1 MKNNLRYGIRKHKL
15 GAASVFLGTMIVVG
29 MGQDKEAAA
38 SEQKTT
44 TVEENGNSATDNK
57 TSETQTT
64 ATNVNHIEE
73 TQSYNAT
80 VTEQPSNATQV
91 TTEEAPKAVQA
102 PQTAQPAN
110 IETVKEEV
118 VKEEAKPQ
126 VKETTQS
133 QDNSGDQ
140 RQVDLTPKKA
150 TQNQVAETQVEVA
163 QPRTASES
171 KPRVTRSADVAEAK
185 EASNAKVETG
195 TDVTSKVTV
204 EIGSIEGHNNT
215 NKVEPHAGQRAV
227 LKYKLKFENGLHQGD
242 YFDFTL
248 SNNVNT
254 HGVSTA
260 RKVPEIKNGSV
271 VMATGE
277 VLEGGKIRYTFT
289 NDIEDKVDV
298 TAELEINLFIDPKT
312 VQTNGNQTITST
324 LNEEQTSKELDVKY
338 KDGIGNYYANL
349 NGSIETFNK
358 ANNRFSHVAFI
369 KPNNGKT
376 TSVTVTGT
384 LMKGSNQNG
393 NQPKV
398 RIFEYLGN
406 NEDIA
411 KSVYANT
418 TDTSKFK
425 EVTSNMSGNLN
436 LQNNGSYSLNIENLD
451 KTYVVHYDGEYLNGT
466 DEVDFR
472 TQMVGHPEQ
481 LYKYYYDRGYTLT
494 WDNGLVLYSNKA
506 NGNGK
511 NGPIIQNN
519 KFEYKEDTIKE
530 TLTGQYDKNLVTTV
544 EEEYDSSTLDIDY
557 HTAIDGGGGYVDG
570 YIETIEETDSSA
582 IDIDYHTAVDSEAGH
597 VGGYTESSEES
608 NPIDFEESTH
618 ENSKHHADVVEYE
631 EDTNPG
637 GGQVTT
643 ESNLVEFDEEST
655 KGIVTGAVSDHTTVE
670 DTKEYT
676 TESNLI
682 ELVDELPEEH
692 GQAQGPVEEITENN
706 HHISHSGLGTEN
718 GHGNYDVIEEIEENS
733 HVDIKSE
740 LGYEGGQNSGNQSFE
755 EDTEEDKPKYEQGGN
770 IVDIDFDSVPQI
782 HGQNKGNQSFEED
795 TEKDKPKYEHGGNII
810 DIDFDSVPH
819 IHGFNKHTEIIEE
832 DTNPGGGQV
841 TTESNL
847 VEFDEEST
855 KGIVTGAVSDHTTVE
870 DTKEYTTESNLI
882 ELVDELPEEHGQAQ
896 GPIEEIT
903 ENNHHISHSGL
914 GTENGHGNYDVIE
927 EIEENSH
934 VDIKSELGYEG
945 GQNSGNQSFEEDTE
959 EDKPKYEQGGNIV
972 DIDFDS
978 VPQIHGQ
985 NKGNQSFEEDT
996 EKDKPKYEQGGNIID
1011 IDFDSVPHI
1020 HGFNK
1025 HTEIIEEDTNKDKP
1039 NYQFGG
1045 HNSVDFEEDTLPQV
1059 SGHNEGQQTIEEDTT
1074 PPIVPPTPPTPE
1086 VPSEPETP
1094 TPPTPEVP
1102 SEPETPTP
1110 PTPEVP
1116 TEPGKPIPPAKEE
1129 PKKPSKPVEQGKVVT
1144 PVIEINE
1151 KVKAVVPTKKAQ
1163 SKKSELPETGGEEST
1178 NNGMLF
1184 GGLFSILG
1192 LALLRRNKKNHKA

>member
-44 TVEENGNSATDNK
+44 VEENGNSATDNK
-57 TSETQTT
+57 VSETQTT
-64 ATNVNHIEE
+64 ATNVNTIEE

-91 TTEEAPKAVQA
+91 TTEEAPNAVQE

-110 IETVKEEV
+110 VETVKEE
-118 VKEEAKPQ
+118 EKPQ
-126 VKETTQS
+126 VKETTQP
-133 QDNSGDQ
+133 QDNSGNQ
-140 RQVDLTPKKA
+140 RQVDLTPKKV
-150 TQNQVAETQVEVA
+150 TQNQGTETQVEVA

-171 KPRVTRSADVAEAK
+171 KPRVTRSADVVESK
-185 EASNAKVETG
+185 EASDAKVEMG

-204 EIGSIEGHNNT
+204 TESSIEGHNNT

-227 LKYKLKFENGLHQGD
+227 LKYKLKFEKGLHKGD

-271 VMATGE
+271 VMATGKI
-277 VLEGGKIRYTFT
+277 LEGGKIRYTFT

-324 LNEEQTSKELDVKY
+324 LNGEQTSKELDVKY

-358 ANNRFSHVAFI
+358 ANNRFTHVAFI

-398 RIFEYLGN
+398 RVFEYLGN

-425 EVTSNMSGNLN
+425 EVTSSMNGNLN
-436 LQNNGSYSLNIENLD
+436 VQTNGSYSLNLENLD

-557 HTAIDGGGGYVDG
+557 HTAIDGEGGYVDG

-643 ESNLVEFDEEST
+643 ESNLVEFDE
-655 KGIVTGAVSDHTTVE
+655 D
-670 DTKEYT
+670 
-676 TESNLI
+676 
-682 ELVDELPEEH
+682 
-692 GQAQGPVEEITENN
+692 
-706 HHISHSGLGTEN
+706 
-718 GHGNYDVIEEIEENS
+718 
-733 HVDIKSE
+733 
-740 LGYEGGQNSGNQSFE
+740 
-755 EDTEEDKPKYEQGGN
+755 
-770 IVDIDFDSVPQI
+770 
-782 HGQNKGNQSFEED
+782 
-795 TEKDKPKYEHGGNII
+795 
-810 DIDFDSVPH
+810 
-819 IHGFNKHTEIIEE
+819 
-832 DTNPGGGQV
+832 
-841 TTESNL
+841 
-847 VEFDEEST
+847 ST

-914 GTENGHGNYDVIE
+914 GTENGHGNYGVIE

-985 NKGNQSFEEDT
+985 NNGNQSFEEDT
-996 EKDKPKYEQGGNIID
+996 EKDKPKYEHGGNIID

-1045 HNSVDFEEDTLPQV
+1045 HNSVDFEEDTLPKV
-1059 SGHNEGQQTIEEDTT
+1059 SGQNEGQQTIEEDTT
-1074 PPIVPPTPPTPE
+1074 PPTPPTPEVPSEPETPTLPTPE

-1116 TEPGKPIPPAKEE
+1116 AEPGKPVPPAKEE

-1151 KVKAVVPTKKAQ
+1151 KVKAVAPTKKPQ

-1178 NNGMLF
+1178 NKGMLF

>member
-44 TVEENGNSATDNK
+44 VEENGNSATDNK
-57 TSETQTT
+57 VSETQTT
-64 ATNVNHIEE
+64 ATNVNTIEE

-91 TTEEAPKAVQA
+91 TTEEAPNAVQE

-110 IETVKEEV
+110 VETVKEE
-118 VKEEAKPQ
+118 EKPQ
-126 VKETTQS
+126 VKETTQP
-133 QDNSGDQ
+133 QDNSGNQ
-140 RQVDLTPKKA
+140 RQVDLTPKKV
-150 TQNQVAETQVEVA
+150 TQNQGTETQVEMA

-171 KPRVTRSADVAEAK
+171 KPRVTRSADVVESK
-185 EASNAKVETG
+185 EASDAKVEMG

-204 EIGSIEGHNNT
+204 TESSIEGHNNT

-227 LKYKLKFENGLHQGD
+227 LKYKLKFEKGLHKGD

-271 VMATGE
+271 VMATGKI
-277 VLEGGKIRYTFT
+277 LEGGKIRYTFT

-324 LNEEQTSKELDVKY
+324 LNGEQTSKELDVKY

-358 ANNRFSHVAFI
+358 ANNRFTHVAFI

-398 RIFEYLGN
+398 RVFEYLGN

-425 EVTSNMSGNLN
+425 EVTSSMNGNLN
-436 LQNNGSYSLNIENLD
+436 VQTNGSYSLNLENLD

-557 HTAIDGGGGYVDG
+557 HTAIDGEGGYVDG

-643 ESNLVEFDEEST
+643 ESNLVEFDE
-655 KGIVTGAVSDHTTVE
+655 D
-670 DTKEYT
+670 
-676 TESNLI
+676 
-682 ELVDELPEEH
+682 
-692 GQAQGPVEEITENN
+692 
-706 HHISHSGLGTEN
+706 
-718 GHGNYDVIEEIEENS
+718 
-733 HVDIKSE
+733 
-740 LGYEGGQNSGNQSFE
+740 
-755 EDTEEDKPKYEQGGN
+755 
-770 IVDIDFDSVPQI
+770 
-782 HGQNKGNQSFEED
+782 
-795 TEKDKPKYEHGGNII
+795 
-810 DIDFDSVPH
+810 
-819 IHGFNKHTEIIEE
+819 
-832 DTNPGGGQV
+832 
-841 TTESNL
+841 
-847 VEFDEEST
+847 ST

-914 GTENGHGNYDVIE
+914 GTENGHGNYGVIE

-985 NKGNQSFEEDT
+985 NNGNQSFEEDT
-996 EKDKPKYEQGGNIID
+996 EKDKPKYEHGGNIID

-1045 HNSVDFEEDTLPQV
+1045 HNSVDFEEDTLPKV
-1059 SGHNEGQQTIEEDTT
+1059 SGQNEGQQTIEEDTT
-1074 PPIVPPTPPTPE
+1074 PPTPPTPE

-1116 TEPGKPIPPAKEE
+1116 SEPETPTPPTPEVPAEPGKPVPPAKEE

-1151 KVKAVVPTKKAQ
+1151 KVKAVAPTKKPQ

-1178 NNGMLF
+1178 NKGMLF

>member
-110 IETVKEEV
+110 VETVKEE
-118 VKEEAKPQ
+118 EKPQ
-126 VKETTQS
+126 VKETTQP
-133 QDNSGDQ
+133 QDNSGNQ
-140 RQVDLTPKKA
+140 RQVDLTPKKV
-150 TQNQVAETQVEVA
+150 TQNQGTETQVEVA

-185 EASNAKVETG
+185 EASDVSEVKG

-204 EIGSIEGHNNT
+204 ESGSIEAPQG
-215 NKVEPHAGQRAV
+215 NKVEPHAGQRVV
-227 LKYKLKFENGLHQGD
+227 LKYKLKFADGLKRGD

-254 HGVSTA
+254 YGVSTA

-277 VLEGGKIRYTFT
+277 ILGNGNIRYTFT
-289 NDIEDKVDV
+289 NEIEHKVEV
-298 TAELEINLFIDPKT
+298 TANLEINLFIDPKT
-312 VQTNGNQTITST
+312 VQSNGEQKITSK
-324 LNEEQTSKELDVKY
+324 LNSEETEKTIPVVYNPGVSNSYTNV
-338 KDGIGNYYANL
+338 

-358 ANNRFSHVAFI
+358 ESNKFTHIAYI
-369 KPNNGKT
+369 KPMNGNQSNT
-376 TSVTVTGT
+376 VSVTGT
-384 LMKGSNQNG
+384 LTEGSNLAG
-393 NQPKV
+393 GQPTVKV
-398 RIFEYLGN
+398 YEYLGKKD
-406 NEDIA
+406 ELPQ
-411 KSVYANT
+411 SVYANT
-418 TDTSKFK
+418 SDTNKFK
-425 EVTSNMSGNLN
+425 DVTKEMNGKLSV
-436 LQNNGSYSLNIENLD
+436 QDNGSYSLNLDKLD
-451 KTYVVHYDGEYLNGT
+451 KTYVIHYTGEYLQGSDQVN
-466 DEVDFR
+466 FR
-472 TQMVGHPEQ
+472 TELYGYPERA
-481 LYKYYYDRGYTLT
+481 YKSYYVYGGYRLT

-506 NGNGK
+506 DGNGK
-511 NGPIIQNN
+511 NGQIIQDND
-519 KFEYKEDTIKE
+519 FEYKEDTAKG
-530 TLTGQYDKNLVTTV
+530 TMSGQYDAKQIIET
-544 EEEYDSSTLDIDY
+544 EENQDNTPLDIDY
-557 HTAIDGGGGYVDG
+557 HTAIDGEGGYVDG

-655 KGIVTGAVSDHTTVE
+655 KGIVTGAVSDHTTIE

-692 GQAQGPVEEITENN
+692 GQAQGPIEEITENN

-718 GHGNYDVIEEIEENS
+718 GHGNYGVIEEIEENS

-782 HGQNKGNQSFEED
+782 HGQNKGDQSFEED

-810 DIDFDSVPH
+810 DIDFDSVPQ
-819 IHGFNKHTEIIEE
+819 IHGFNKH
-832 DTNPGGGQV
+832 N
-841 TTESNL
+841 
-847 VEFDEEST
+847 
-855 KGIVTGAVSDHTTVE
+855 
-870 DTKEYTTESNLI
+870 
-882 ELVDELPEEHGQAQ
+882 
-896 GPIEEIT
+896 
-903 ENNHHISHSGL
+903 
-914 GTENGHGNYDVIE
+914 
-927 EIEENSH
+927 
-934 VDIKSELGYEG
+934 
-945 GQNSGNQSFEEDTE
+945 
-959 EDKPKYEQGGNIV
+959 
-972 DIDFDS
+972 
-978 VPQIHGQ
+978 
-985 NKGNQSFEEDT
+985 
-996 EKDKPKYEQGGNIID
+996 
-1011 IDFDSVPHI
+1011 
-1020 HGFNK
+1020 
-1025 HTEIIEEDTNKDKP
+1025 EIIEEDTNKDKP

-1045 HNSVDFEEDTLPQV
+1045 HNSVDFEEDTLPKV
-1059 SGHNEGQQTIEEDTT
+1059 SGQNEGQQTIEEDTT
-1074 PPIVPPTPPTPE
+1074 PPTPPTPEVPSEPETPMPPTPE

-1102 SEPETPTP
+1102 A
-1110 PTPEVP
+1110 
-1116 TEPGKPIPPAKEE
+1116 EPGKPVPPAKEE

-1151 KVKAVVPTKKAQ
+1151 KVKAVAPTKKAQ

-1178 NNGMLF
+1178 NKGMLF

-1192 LALLRRNKKNHKA
+1192 LALLRRNKKNNKA

>member
-57 TSETQTT
+57 VNETQTT
-64 ATNVNHIEE
+64 TTNVNTIDE
-73 TQSYNAT
+73 TQSFSAT
-80 VTEQPSNATQV
+80 ATEQPSNATQV
-91 TTEEAPKAVQA
+91 TTEKAPKAVQA

-110 IETVKEEV
+110 LETVKEEV

-126 VKETTQS
+126 VETTQP

-140 RQVDLTPKKA
+140 RQVDLTPKKT

-171 KPRVTRSADVAEAK
+171 KPRVTRSADVVEAK
-185 EASNAKVETG
+185 EASDAKVETG

-204 EIGSIEGHNNT
+204 TESSIEGHNNT

-271 VMATGE
+271 VMATGKI
-277 VLEGGKIRYTFT
+277 LEGGKIRYTFT

-324 LNEEQTSKELDVKY
+324 LNGEQTSKELDVKY

-358 ANNRFSHVAFI
+358 ANNRFTHVAFI

-398 RIFEYLGN
+398 RVFEYLGN

-425 EVTSNMSGNLN
+425 EVTSSMNGNLN
-436 LQNNGSYSLNIENLD
+436 VQTNGSYSLNLENLD

-530 TLTGQYDKNLVTTV
+530 TLKGQYDKNLVTTV

-557 HTAIDGGGGYVDG
+557 HTAIDGEGGYVDG

-582 IDIDYHTAVDSEAGH
+582 IDIDYHTAVDNEAGH

-655 KGIVTGAVSDHTTVE
+655 KDIVTGAVSDHTTIE

-676 TESNLI
+676 TEI
-682 ELVDELPEEH
+682 
-692 GQAQGPVEEITENN
+692 
-706 HHISHSGLGTEN
+706 
-718 GHGNYDVIEEIEENS
+718 
-733 HVDIKSE
+733 
-740 LGYEGGQNSGNQSFE
+740 
-755 EDTEEDKPKYEQGGN
+755 
-770 IVDIDFDSVPQI
+770 
-782 HGQNKGNQSFEED
+782 
-795 TEKDKPKYEHGGNII
+795 
-810 DIDFDSVPH
+810 
-819 IHGFNKHTEIIEE
+819 
-832 DTNPGGGQV
+832 
-841 TTESNL
+841 
-847 VEFDEEST
+847 
-855 KGIVTGAVSDHTTVE
+855 
-870 DTKEYTTESNLI
+870 NLI

-914 GTENGHGNYDVIE
+914 GTENGHGNYGVIE

-945 GQNSGNQSFEEDTE
+945 GQNSGDQSFEEDTE

-985 NKGNQSFEEDT
+985 NNGNQSFEEDT

-1011 IDFDSVPHI
+1011 IDFDSVPQI

-1025 HTEIIEEDTNKDKP
+1025 HNEIIEEDTNKDKP

-1045 HNSVDFEEDTLPQV
+1045 HNSVDFEEDTLPKV
-1059 SGHNEGQQTIEEDTT
+1059 SGQNEGQQTIEEDTT
-1074 PPIVPPTPPTPE
+1074 PPTPPAPEVPSEPGEPTPPTPE

-1116 TEPGKPIPPAKEE
+1116 SEPETPTPPTPEVPAEPGKPVPPAKEE

-1151 KVKAVVPTKKAQ
+1151 KVKAVAPTKQKQ
-1163 SKKSELPETGGEEST
+1163 SKKFELPETGGEEST
-1178 NNGMLF
+1178 NKGMLF

-1192 LALLRRNKKNHKA
+1192 LALLRRNKKNNKA

>member
-44 TVEENGNSATDNK
+44 VEENGNSATDNK
-57 TSETQTT
+57 VSETQTT
-64 ATNVNHIEE
+64 ATNVNTIEE

-91 TTEEAPKAVQA
+91 TTEEAPNAVQE

-110 IETVKEEV
+110 VETVKEE
-118 VKEEAKPQ
+118 EKPQ
-126 VKETTQS
+126 VKETTQP
-133 QDNSGDQ
+133 QDNSGNQ
-140 RQVDLTPKKA
+140 RQVDLTPKKV
-150 TQNQVAETQVEVA
+150 TQNQGTETQVEVA

-171 KPRVTRSADVAEAK
+171 KPRVTRSADVVESK
-185 EASNAKVETG
+185 EASDAKVEMG

-204 EIGSIEGHNNT
+204 TESSIEGHNNT

-227 LKYKLKFENGLHQGD
+227 LKYKLKFEKGLHKGD

-271 VMATGE
+271 VMATGKI
-277 VLEGGKIRYTFT
+277 LEGGKIRYTFT

-358 ANNRFSHVAFI
+358 ANNRFTHVAFI

-398 RIFEYLGN
+398 RVFEYLGN

-425 EVTSNMSGNLN
+425 EVTSSMNGNLN
-436 LQNNGSYSLNIENLD
+436 VQTNGSYSLNLENLD

-557 HTAIDGGGGYVDG
+557 HTAIDGEGGYVDG

-643 ESNLVEFDEEST
+643 ESNLVEFDE
-655 KGIVTGAVSDHTTVE
+655 D
-670 DTKEYT
+670 
-676 TESNLI
+676 
-682 ELVDELPEEH
+682 
-692 GQAQGPVEEITENN
+692 
-706 HHISHSGLGTEN
+706 
-718 GHGNYDVIEEIEENS
+718 
-733 HVDIKSE
+733 
-740 LGYEGGQNSGNQSFE
+740 
-755 EDTEEDKPKYEQGGN
+755 
-770 IVDIDFDSVPQI
+770 
-782 HGQNKGNQSFEED
+782 
-795 TEKDKPKYEHGGNII
+795 
-810 DIDFDSVPH
+810 
-819 IHGFNKHTEIIEE
+819 
-832 DTNPGGGQV
+832 
-841 TTESNL
+841 
-847 VEFDEEST
+847 ST

-914 GTENGHGNYDVIE
+914 GTENGHGNYGVIE

-934 VDIKSELGYEG
+934 VDIKSELGYED

-985 NKGNQSFEEDT
+985 NNGNQSFEEDT
-996 EKDKPKYEQGGNIID
+996 EKDKPKYEHGGNIID

-1045 HNSVDFEEDTLPQV
+1045 HNSVDFEEDTLPKV
-1059 SGHNEGQQTIEEDTT
+1059 SGQNEGQQTIEEDTT
-1074 PPIVPPTPPTPE
+1074 PPTPPTPE

-1116 TEPGKPIPPAKEE
+1116 SEPETPTPPTPEVPAEPGKPVPPAKEE

-1151 KVKAVVPTKKAQ
+1151 KVKAVAPTKKPQ

-1178 NNGMLF
+1178 NKGMLF

>member
-57 TSETQTT
+57 VSETQTT
-64 ATNVNHIEE
+64 TTNVNTIDE
-73 TQSYNAT
+73 TQSYSAT
-80 VTEQPSNATQV
+80 ATEQPSNATQV
-91 TTEEAPKAVQA
+91 ITEEAPKAVQA

-110 IETVKEEV
+110 LETVKEEV
-118 VKEEAKPQ
+118 VKEEEKPQ

-150 TQNQVAETQVEVA
+150 TQNQAAETQVEVA
-163 QPRTASES
+163 QPRTVSES

-185 EASNAKVETG
+185 EASDVTEVKG

-204 EIGSIEGHNNT
+204 TESSIEGHNNT

-227 LKYKLKFENGLHQGD
+227 LKYKLKFEDGLHQGD

-271 VMATGE
+271 VMATGKI
-277 VLEGGKIRYTFT
+277 LEDGKIRYTFT
-289 NDIEDKVDV
+289 NDVEHKVEV
-298 TAELEINLFIDPKT
+298 TANLEINLFIDPKT
-312 VQTNGNQTITST
+312 FQSNGEEKVTSS
-324 LNEEQTSKELDVKY
+324 LNGSKTEKNLQIEY
-338 KDGIGNYYANL
+338 KNGVGTYYANV
-349 NGSIETFNK
+349 NGSIETFDKEKNK
-358 ANNRFSHVAFI
+358 FTHVAYV
-369 KPNNGKT
+369 KPLNQFKLGT
-376 TSVTVTGT
+376 VTVSGT
-384 LMKGSNQNG
+384 VTQGSNPNGEKPTVKIYEVTNDGKDLPQSVYLDASDKNKYKDVTNEMQSKLTVQENG
-393 NQPKV
+393 N
-398 RIFEYLGN
+398 Y
-406 NEDIA
+406 
-411 KSVYANT
+411 T
-418 TDTSKFK
+418 
-425 EVTSNMSGNLN
+425 LN
-436 LQNNGSYSLNIENLD
+436 LDTLD
-451 KTYVVHYDGEYLNGT
+451 KSYVIHYSGEYLNGT
-466 DEVDFR
+466 NEVNFR
-472 TQMVGHPEQ
+472 TQMFGYPEQ
-481 LYKYYYDRGYTLT
+481 RYGYYYNSYQLT

-506 NGNGK
+506 DGNGK
-511 NGPIIQNN
+511 NGQIIQNN
-519 KFEYKEDTIKE
+519 DFEYKEDTLTE
-530 TLTGQYDKNLVTTV
+530 TVTGQYDEKQIIET
-544 EEEYDSSTLDIDY
+544 EENQDNTPLDIDY
-557 HTAIDGGGGYVDG
+557 HTAIDGEGGYADG

-608 NPIDFEESTH
+608 NPIDFEEST
-618 ENSKHHADVVEYE
+618 
-631 EDTNPG
+631 
-637 GGQVTT
+637 
-643 ESNLVEFDEEST
+643 

-682 ELVDELPEEH
+682 ELVDELPKEH
-692 GQAQGPVEEITENN
+692 GQAQGPIEEITENN

-718 GHGNYDVIEEIEENS
+718 GHGNYGVIEEIEENS

-782 HGQNKGNQSFEED
+782 QGQNN
-795 TEKDKPKYEHGGNII
+795 
-810 DIDFDSVPH
+810 
-819 IHGFNKHTEIIEE
+819 
-832 DTNPGGGQV
+832 
-841 TTESNL
+841 
-847 VEFDEEST
+847 
-855 KGIVTGAVSDHTTVE
+855 
-870 DTKEYTTESNLI
+870 
-882 ELVDELPEEHGQAQ
+882 
-896 GPIEEIT
+896 
-903 ENNHHISHSGL
+903 
-914 GTENGHGNYDVIE
+914 
-927 EIEENSH
+927 
-934 VDIKSELGYEG
+934 
-945 GQNSGNQSFEEDTE
+945 
-959 EDKPKYEQGGNIV
+959 
-972 DIDFDS
+972 
-978 VPQIHGQ
+978 
-985 NKGNQSFEEDT
+985 GNQSFEEDT

-1011 IDFDSVPHI
+1011 IDFDSVPQI

-1025 HTEIIEEDTNKDKP
+1025 HNEIIEEDTNKDKP

-1045 HNSVDFEEDTLPQV
+1045 HNSVDFEEDTLPKV
-1059 SGHNEGQQTIEEDTT
+1059 SGQNEGQQTIEEDTT
-1074 PPIVPPTPPTPE
+1074 PPTPPTPE

-1116 TEPGKPIPPAKEE
+1116 SEPETPTPPTPEVPSEPETPTPPTPEVPAEPGKPVPPAEEE

-1151 KVKAVVPTKKAQ
+1151 KVKAVAPTKQKQ

-1178 NNGMLF
+1178 NKGMLF

>member
-44 TVEENGNSATDNK
+44 VEENGNSATDNK
-57 TSETQTT
+57 VSETQTT
-64 ATNVNHIEE
+64 ATNVNTIEE

-91 TTEEAPKAVQA
+91 TTEEAPNAVQE

-110 IETVKEEV
+110 VETVKEE
-118 VKEEAKPQ
+118 EKPQ
-126 VKETTQS
+126 VKETTQP
-133 QDNSGDQ
+133 QDNSGNQ
-140 RQVDLTPKKA
+140 RQVDLTPKKV
-150 TQNQVAETQVEVA
+150 TQNQGTETQVEVA

-171 KPRVTRSADVAEAK
+171 KPRVTRSADVVESK
-185 EASNAKVETG
+185 EASDAKVEMG

-204 EIGSIEGHNNT
+204 TESSIEGHNNT

-227 LKYKLKFENGLHQGD
+227 LKYKLKFEKGLHKGD

-271 VMATGE
+271 VMATGKI
-277 VLEGGKIRYTFT
+277 LEGGKIRYTFT

-324 LNEEQTSKELDVKY
+324 LNGEQTSKELDVKY

-358 ANNRFSHVAFI
+358 ANNRFTHVAFI

-398 RIFEYLGN
+398 RVFEYLGN

-425 EVTSNMSGNLN
+425 EVTSGMNGNLN
-436 LQNNGSYSLNIENLD
+436 VQTNGSYSLNLENLD

-472 TQMVGHPEQ
+472 TQMVGYPEQ

-557 HTAIDGGGGYVDG
+557 HTAIDGEGGYVDG

-643 ESNLVEFDEEST
+643 ESNLVEFDE
-655 KGIVTGAVSDHTTVE
+655 D
-670 DTKEYT
+670 
-676 TESNLI
+676 
-682 ELVDELPEEH
+682 
-692 GQAQGPVEEITENN
+692 
-706 HHISHSGLGTEN
+706 
-718 GHGNYDVIEEIEENS
+718 
-733 HVDIKSE
+733 
-740 LGYEGGQNSGNQSFE
+740 
-755 EDTEEDKPKYEQGGN
+755 
-770 IVDIDFDSVPQI
+770 
-782 HGQNKGNQSFEED
+782 
-795 TEKDKPKYEHGGNII
+795 
-810 DIDFDSVPH
+810 
-819 IHGFNKHTEIIEE
+819 
-832 DTNPGGGQV
+832 
-841 TTESNL
+841 
-847 VEFDEEST
+847 ST

-914 GTENGHGNYDVIE
+914 GTENGHGNYGVIE

-985 NKGNQSFEEDT
+985 NNGNQSFEEDT
-996 EKDKPKYEQGGNIID
+996 EKDKPKYEHGGNIID

-1045 HNSVDFEEDTLPQV
+1045 HNSVDFEEDTLPKV
-1059 SGHNEGQQTIEEDTT
+1059 SGQNEGQQTIEEDTT
-1074 PPIVPPTPPTPE
+1074 PPTPPTPE

-1116 TEPGKPIPPAKEE
+1116 SEPETPTPPTPEVPAEPGKPVPPAKEE

-1151 KVKAVVPTKKAQ
+1151 KVKAVAPTKKPQ

-1178 NNGMLF
+1178 NKGMLF

>member
-1 MKNNLRYGIRKHKL
+1 MHLKGDIIVKNNLRYGIRKHKL

-57 TSETQTT
+57 VNETQTT
-64 ATNVNHIEE
+64 TTNVNTIDE
-73 TQSYNAT
+73 TQSYSAT
-80 VTEQPSNATQV
+80 ATEQPSNATQV
-91 TTEEAPKAVQA
+91 TTEKAPKAVQAVQA

-110 IETVKEEV
+110 LETVKEEV

-163 QPRTASES
+163 QPRTVSES
-171 KPRVTRSADVAEAK
+171 KPRVTRSADVVDAK
-185 EASNAKVETG
+185 EASDVSEVKG

-204 EIGSIEGHNNT
+204 EDESKIEAPKGNN
-215 NKVEPHAGQRAV
+215 VQPHEGQRVV
-227 LKYKLKFENGLHQGD
+227 LKYKLKFQDGLKTGD

-254 HGVSTA
+254 HGVSTI
-260 RKVPEIKNGSV
+260 RKVPDIKNGSL
-271 VMATGE
+271 VMAKGQ
-277 VLEGGKIRYTFT
+277 VLDNGRIRYTFI
-289 NDIEDKVDV
+289 DYIKDKVNV
-298 TAELEINLFIDPKT
+298 TANLEINLFIDPKT
-312 VQTNGNQTITST
+312 VQSNGQQTITSK
-324 LNEEQTSKELDVKY
+324 LNGKETSGTMQITY
-338 KDGIGNYYANL
+338 KDGVKNQYTNV
-349 NGSIETFNK
+349 NGSIETFDKEKNK
-358 ANNRFSHVAFI
+358 FTHVAYI
-369 KPNNGKT
+369 KPINGNNSD
-376 TSVTVTGT
+376 SVTVTGMLT
-384 LMKGSNQNG
+384 QGSNENG
-393 NQPKV
+393 TQPNVK
-398 RIFEYLGN
+398 IYEYVGTENGLPQ
-406 NEDIA
+406 
-411 KSVYANT
+411 SVYANT
-418 TDTSKFK
+418 ADSTQLKD
-425 EVTSNMSGNLN
+425 VTNQMSDKLKV
-436 LQNNGSYSLNIENLD
+436 QNNGSYSLNFDKLD
-451 KTYVVHYDGEYLNGT
+451 KTYVIHYTGDYLNGT
-466 DEVDFR
+466 SEVNFR
-472 TQMVGHPEQ
+472 TQLTGYPENR
-481 LYKYYYDRGYTLT
+481 YKTYYYNNGYILT

-506 NGNGK
+506 NGDGK
-511 NGPIIQNN
+511 YGPIVDSNN
-519 KFEYKEDTIKE
+519 FEFSEDSGNGSIS
-530 TLTGQYDKNLVTTV
+530 GQYDAKQIIET
-544 EEEYDSSTLDIDY
+544 EENQDNTPLDIDY
-557 HTAIDGGGGYVDG
+557 HTAIDDEGGYVDG

-655 KGIVTGAVSDHTTVE
+655 RV
-670 DTKEYT
+670 
-676 TESNLI
+676 
-682 ELVDELPEEH
+682 
-692 GQAQGPVEEITENN
+692 
-706 HHISHSGLGTEN
+706 
-718 GHGNYDVIEEIEENS
+718 
-733 HVDIKSE
+733 
-740 LGYEGGQNSGNQSFE
+740 
-755 EDTEEDKPKYEQGGN
+755 
-770 IVDIDFDSVPQI
+770 
-782 HGQNKGNQSFEED
+782 
-795 TEKDKPKYEHGGNII
+795 
-810 DIDFDSVPH
+810 
-819 IHGFNKHTEIIEE
+819 
-832 DTNPGGGQV
+832 
-841 TTESNL
+841 
-847 VEFDEEST
+847 
-855 KGIVTGAVSDHTTVE
+855 IVTGAVSDHTTVE

-914 GTENGHGNYDVIE
+914 GTENGHGNYGVIE

-985 NKGNQSFEEDT
+985 NKGDQSFEEDT
-996 EKDKPKYEQGGNIID
+996 EKDKPKYEHGGNIID

-1045 HNSVDFEEDTLPQV
+1045 HNIVDFEEDTLPKV
-1059 SGHNEGQQTIEEDTT
+1059 SGQNEGQQTIEEDTT
-1074 PPIVPPTPPTPE
+1074 PPTPPTPE

-1116 TEPGKPIPPAKEE
+1116 SEPETPTPPTPEVPSEPETPTPPTPEVPSEPEVPTPPTPEIPSEPGKPVPPAKEE

-1151 KVKAVVPTKKAQ
+1151 KVKAVAPTKKAQ

-1178 NNGMLF
+1178 NKGMLF

-1192 LALLRRNKKNHKA
+1192 LALLRRNKKNNKA

>member
-44 TVEENGNSATDNK
+44 TVEENGNSATENK

-91 TTEEAPKAVQA
+91 TTEEAPKAAVQA

-110 IETVKEEV
+110 VETVKEEV

-140 RQVDLTPKKA
+140 RQVDLTPKKV
-150 TQNQVAETQVEVA
+150 TQNQVAETQVVVA

-171 KPRVTRSADVAEAK
+171 KPRVTRSADVVEAK
-185 EASNAKVETG
+185 EASNASEIKG

-204 EIGSIEGHNNT
+204 ESGSIEAPQG
-215 NKVEPHAGQRAV
+215 NKVEPHAGQRVV
-227 LKYKLKFENGLHQGD
+227 LKYKLKFEKDLHKGD

-254 HGVSTA
+254 YGVSTA

-271 VMATGE
+271 VMATGQ
-277 VLEGGKIRYTFT
+277 LLGNGKIRYTFT
-289 NDIEDKVDV
+289 DYIDYKVNV
-298 TAELEINLFIDPKT
+298 TADLEINLFIDPKT
-312 VQTNGNQTITST
+312 VQSNGQQTITST
-324 LNEEQTSKELDVKY
+324 LNDKETKNTLPIEYNPGVS
-338 KDGIGNYYANL
+338 NSYANV
-349 NGSIETFNK
+349 NGSIETFDK
-358 ANNRFSHVAFI
+358 GNNRFTHVAYI
-369 KPNNGKT
+369 KPQNGHKSD
-376 TSVTVTGT
+376 SVSITGT
-384 LMKGSNQNG
+384 LTQGSKADG
-393 NQPKV
+393 KAPTVKV
-398 RIFEYLGN
+398 YEVLKDA
-406 NEDIA
+406 NELPQ
-411 KSVYANT
+411 SVYANVS
-418 TDTSKFK
+418 DSSMFK
-425 EVTSNMSGNLN
+425 DVTEEMNDKLKVE
-436 LQNNGSYSLNIENLD
+436 NNGNYKLDIEKLEKSYVI
-451 KTYVVHYDGEYLNGT
+451 HYDGEYLSGSDQVN
-466 DEVDFR
+466 FR
-472 TQMVGHPEQ
+472 THMFGYPEQ
-481 LYKYYYDRGYTLT
+481 QYKYYYTHLGYKLT

-506 NGNGK
+506 KGDGTNGT
-511 NGPIIQNN
+511 ITESNN
-519 KFEYKEDTIKE
+519 MTFDEEYGTGVI
-530 TLTGQYDKNLVTTV
+530 TGQYDKNLVTTV

-557 HTAIDGGGGYVDG
+557 HTAIDGEGGYVDG

-655 KGIVTGAVSDHTTVE
+655 KGIVTGAISDHTTVE
-670 DTKEYT
+670 
-676 TESNLI
+676 N
-682 ELVDELPEEH
+682 
-692 GQAQGPVEEITENN
+692 
-706 HHISHSGLGTEN
+706 
-718 GHGNYDVIEEIEENS
+718 
-733 HVDIKSE
+733 
-740 LGYEGGQNSGNQSFE
+740 
-755 EDTEEDKPKYEQGGN
+755 
-770 IVDIDFDSVPQI
+770 
-782 HGQNKGNQSFEED
+782 
-795 TEKDKPKYEHGGNII
+795 
-810 DIDFDSVPH
+810 
-819 IHGFNKHTEIIEE
+819 
-832 DTNPGGGQV
+832 
-841 TTESNL
+841 
-847 VEFDEEST
+847 
-855 KGIVTGAVSDHTTVE
+855 
-870 DTKEYTTESNLI
+870 TKEYTTESNLI

-914 GTENGHGNYDVIE
+914 GTENGHGNYGVIE

-945 GQNSGNQSFEEDTE
+945 GQNIGNQSFEEDTE

-978 VPQIHGQ
+978 VPQIQGQ
-985 NKGNQSFEEDT
+985 NKGDQSFEEDTEKDKPKYEQGGNIVDIDFDSVPQIQGQNIGNQSFEEDT
-996 EKDKPKYEQGGNIID
+996 EKDKPKYEHGGNIID

-1039 NYQFGG
+1039 SYQFGG
-1045 HNSVDFEEDTLPQV
+1045 HNGIDFVEDTLPKV
-1059 SGHNEGQQTIEEDTT
+1059 SGQNEGQQTIEEDTT
-1074 PPIVPPTPPTPE
+1074 PPTPPTPE

-1102 SEPETPTP
+1102 A
-1110 PTPEVP
+1110 
-1116 TEPGKPIPPAKEE
+1116 EPGKPVPPAKEE

-1151 KVKAVVPTKKAQ
+1151 KVKPVAPTKQKQ

-1178 NNGMLF
+1178 NKGMLF

-1192 LALLRRNKKNHKA
+1192 LTLLRRNKKNNKA

>member
-44 TVEENGNSATDNK
+44 VEENGNSATDNK
-57 TSETQTT
+57 VSETQTT
-64 ATNVNHIEE
+64 ATNVNTIEE

-91 TTEEAPKAVQA
+91 TTEEAPNAVQA

-110 IETVKEEV
+110 VETVKEE
-118 VKEEAKPQ
+118 EKPQ
-126 VKETTQS
+126 VKETTQP
-133 QDNSGDQ
+133 QDNSGNQ
-140 RQVDLTPKKA
+140 RQVDLTPKKV
-150 TQNQVAETQVEVA
+150 TQNQGTETQVEVA

-185 EASNAKVETG
+185 EASDVSEVKG

-204 EIGSIEGHNNT
+204 TESSIEGHNNT

-227 LKYKLKFENGLHQGD
+227 LKYKLKLENGLHQGD

-254 HGVSTA
+254 HGVSTV
-260 RKVPEIKNGSV
+260 RKVPDILNGSL
-271 VMATGE
+271 VMATGK
-277 VLEGGKIRYTFT
+277 VLGEGKIRYTFT
-289 NDIEDKVDV
+289 DYINNKVNV
-298 TAELEINLFIDPKT
+298 TANLEINLFIDPKT
-312 VQTNGNQTITST
+312 VQDNGNQKITSMINDHET
-324 LNEEQTSKELDVKY
+324 EKTIPISYNPGVSNT
-338 KDGIGNYYANL
+338 YANI

-358 ANNRFSHVAFI
+358 ADNKFTHVAYI
-369 KPNNGKT
+369 IPKNGMST
-376 TSVTVTGT
+376 ESATITGT
-384 LMKGSNQNG
+384 LMKGSNSNG
-393 NQPKV
+393 NSPTVK
-398 RIFEYLGN
+398 IFEVLESN
-406 NEDIA
+406 KELP
-411 KSVYANT
+411 KSVYANIN
-418 TDTSKFK
+418 DTNTFK
-425 EVTSNMSGNLN
+425 DVTSQMKDNLTVSE
-436 LQNNGSYSLNIENLD
+436 NGSYSLNIENLN
-451 KTYVVHYDGEYLNGT
+451 KTYVVHYSGEYLSGSH
-466 DEVDFR
+466 EVDFR
-472 TQMVGHPEQ
+472 TQMTGHPKQ
-481 LYKYYYDRGYTLT
+481 QSIYYYNHGYTLT

-506 NGNGK
+506 NGDGK
-511 NGPIIQNN
+511 YGPIVDSNN
-519 KFEYKEDTIKE
+519 FEFSEDSGNGSIS
-530 TLTGQYDKNLVTTV
+530 GQYDAKQIIET
-544 EEEYDSSTLDIDY
+544 EENQDNTPLDIDY
-557 HTAIDGGGGYVDG
+557 HTAIDGEGGYVDG

-692 GQAQGPVEEITENN
+692 GQAQGPIEEITENN

-718 GHGNYDVIEEIEENS
+718 GHGNYGVIEEIEENS

-782 HGQNKGNQSFEED
+782 HGQNKGDQSFEED

-832 DTNPGGGQV
+832 DTN
-841 TTESNL
+841 
-847 VEFDEEST
+847 
-855 KGIVTGAVSDHTTVE
+855 
-870 DTKEYTTESNLI
+870 
-882 ELVDELPEEHGQAQ
+882 
-896 GPIEEIT
+896 
-903 ENNHHISHSGL
+903 
-914 GTENGHGNYDVIE
+914 
-927 EIEENSH
+927 
-934 VDIKSELGYEG
+934 
-945 GQNSGNQSFEEDTE
+945 
-959 EDKPKYEQGGNIV
+959 
-972 DIDFDS
+972 
-978 VPQIHGQ
+978 
-985 NKGNQSFEEDT
+985 
-996 EKDKPKYEQGGNIID
+996 
-1011 IDFDSVPHI
+1011 
-1020 HGFNK
+1020 
-1025 HTEIIEEDTNKDKP
+1025 KDKP

-1045 HNSVDFEEDTLPQV
+1045 HNIVDFEEDTLPKV
-1059 SGHNEGQQTIEEDTT
+1059 SGQNEGQQTIEEDTT
-1074 PPIVPPTPPTPE
+1074 PPTPPTPPTPE

-1116 TEPGKPIPPAKEE
+1116 SEPETPTPPTPEVPSEPETPTPPTPEVPAEPGKPVPPAKEE

-1151 KVKAVVPTKKAQ
+1151 KVKAVAPTKKAQ

-1178 NNGMLF
+1178 NKGMLF

-1192 LALLRRNKKNHKA
+1192 LALLRRNKKNNKA

>member
-44 TVEENGNSATDNK
+44 VEENGNSATDNK
-57 TSETQTT
+57 VSETQTT
-64 ATNVNHIEE
+64 ATNVNTIEE

-91 TTEEAPKAVQA
+91 TTEEAPNAVQE

-110 IETVKEEV
+110 VETVKEE
-118 VKEEAKPQ
+118 EKPQ
-126 VKETTQS
+126 VKETTQP
-133 QDNSGDQ
+133 QDNSGNQ
-140 RQVDLTPKKA
+140 RQVDLTPKKV
-150 TQNQVAETQVEVA
+150 TQNQGTETQVEVA

-171 KPRVTRSADVAEAK
+171 KPRVTRSADVVESK
-185 EASNAKVETG
+185 EASDAKVEMG

-204 EIGSIEGHNNT
+204 TESSIEGHNNT

-227 LKYKLKFENGLHQGD
+227 LKYKLKFEKGLHKGD

-271 VMATGE
+271 VMATGKI
-277 VLEGGKIRYTFT
+277 LEGGKIRYTFT

-324 LNEEQTSKELDVKY
+324 LNGEQTSKELDVKY

-358 ANNRFSHVAFI
+358 ANNRFTHVAFI

-398 RIFEYLGN
+398 RVFEYLGN

-425 EVTSNMSGNLN
+425 EVTSSMNGNLN
-436 LQNNGSYSLNIENLD
+436 VQTNGSYSLNLENLD

-557 HTAIDGGGGYVDG
+557 HTAIDGEGGYVDV

-643 ESNLVEFDEEST
+643 ESNLVEFDE
-655 KGIVTGAVSDHTTVE
+655 D
-670 DTKEYT
+670 
-676 TESNLI
+676 
-682 ELVDELPEEH
+682 
-692 GQAQGPVEEITENN
+692 
-706 HHISHSGLGTEN
+706 
-718 GHGNYDVIEEIEENS
+718 
-733 HVDIKSE
+733 
-740 LGYEGGQNSGNQSFE
+740 
-755 EDTEEDKPKYEQGGN
+755 
-770 IVDIDFDSVPQI
+770 
-782 HGQNKGNQSFEED
+782 
-795 TEKDKPKYEHGGNII
+795 
-810 DIDFDSVPH
+810 
-819 IHGFNKHTEIIEE
+819 
-832 DTNPGGGQV
+832 
-841 TTESNL
+841 
-847 VEFDEEST
+847 ST

-914 GTENGHGNYDVIE
+914 GTENGHGNYGVIE

-978 VPQIHGQ
+978 VTQIHGQ
-985 NKGNQSFEEDT
+985 NNGNQSFEEDT
-996 EKDKPKYEQGGNIID
+996 EKDKPKYEHGGNIID

-1045 HNSVDFEEDTLPQV
+1045 HNSVDFEEDTLPKV
-1059 SGHNEGQQTIEEDTT
+1059 SGQNEGQQTIEEDTT
-1074 PPIVPPTPPTPE
+1074 PPTPPTPE

-1116 TEPGKPIPPAKEE
+1116 SEPETPTPPTPEVPAEPGKPVPPAKEE

-1151 KVKAVVPTKKAQ
+1151 KVKAVAPTKKPQ

-1178 NNGMLF
+1178 NKGMLF

>member
-57 TSETQTT
+57 VNETQTT
-64 ATNVNHIEE
+64 TTNVNTIDE
-73 TQSYNAT
+73 TQSYSAT
-80 VTEQPSNATQV
+80 ATEQPSNATQV
-91 TTEEAPKAVQA
+91 TTEKAPKAVQA

-110 IETVKEEV
+110 LETVKEEV

-126 VKETTQS
+126 VETTQS

-150 TQNQVAETQVEVA
+150 TQSQVAETQVEVA
-163 QPRTASES
+163 QPRTVSES
-171 KPRVTRSADVAEAK
+171 KPRVTRSADVVDAK
-185 EASNAKVETG
+185 EASNASEIKG

-204 EIGSIEGHNNT
+204 ESGSIEAPQG
-215 NKVEPHAGQRAV
+215 NKVEPHAGQRVV
-227 LKYKLKFENGLHQGD
+227 LKYKLKFEKGLHKGD

-254 HGVSTA
+254 YGVSTA

-271 VMATGE
+271 VMATGQ
-277 VLEGGKIRYTFT
+277 LLGNGKIRYTFT
-289 NDIEDKVDV
+289 DYIDYKVNV
-298 TAELEINLFIDPKT
+298 TADLEINLFIDPKT
-312 VQTNGNQTITST
+312 VQSNGQQTITST
-324 LNEEQTSKELDVKY
+324 LNDKETKNTLPIEYNPGVSN
-338 KDGIGNYYANL
+338 IYANI
-349 NGSIETFNK
+349 NGSIETFDK
-358 ANNRFSHVAFI
+358 GNNRFTHVAYI
-369 KPNNGKT
+369 KPQNGQKSD
-376 TSVTVTGT
+376 SVSITGT
-384 LMKGSNQNG
+384 LTQGSKADGKAPTVKVYEVLKDANG
-393 NQPKV
+393 LPQ
-398 RIFEYLGN
+398 
-406 NEDIA
+406 
-411 KSVYANT
+411 SVYANVS
-418 TDTSKFK
+418 DSSMFK
-425 EVTSNMSGNLN
+425 DVTEEMKDKLKVE
-436 LQNNGSYSLNIENLD
+436 NNGNYKLDIEKLEKSYVI
-451 KTYVVHYDGEYLNGT
+451 HYDGEYLSGSDQVN
-466 DEVDFR
+466 FR
-472 TQMVGHPEQ
+472 THMFGYPEQ
-481 LYKYYYDRGYTLT
+481 QYKYYYTHLGYKLT

-506 NGNGK
+506 KGDGTNGT
-511 NGPIIQNN
+511 ITESNN
-519 KFEYKEDTIKE
+519 MTFDEEYGTGVI
-530 TLTGQYDKNLVTTV
+530 TGQYDKNLVTTV

-557 HTAIDGGGGYVDG
+557 HTAIDGEGGYVDG

-655 KGIVTGAVSDHTTVE
+655 KGILTGAVSDHTTVE

-692 GQAQGPVEEITENN
+692 GQAQGPIEEITENN

-718 GHGNYDVIEEIEENS
+718 GHGNYGVIEEIEENS

-782 HGQNKGNQSFEED
+782 HGQNKGDQSFEED

-832 DTNPGGGQV
+832 DTN
-841 TTESNL
+841 
-847 VEFDEEST
+847 
-855 KGIVTGAVSDHTTVE
+855 
-870 DTKEYTTESNLI
+870 
-882 ELVDELPEEHGQAQ
+882 
-896 GPIEEIT
+896 
-903 ENNHHISHSGL
+903 
-914 GTENGHGNYDVIE
+914 
-927 EIEENSH
+927 
-934 VDIKSELGYEG
+934 
-945 GQNSGNQSFEEDTE
+945 
-959 EDKPKYEQGGNIV
+959 
-972 DIDFDS
+972 
-978 VPQIHGQ
+978 
-985 NKGNQSFEEDT
+985 
-996 EKDKPKYEQGGNIID
+996 
-1011 IDFDSVPHI
+1011 
-1020 HGFNK
+1020 
-1025 HTEIIEEDTNKDKP
+1025 KDKP

-1045 HNSVDFEEDTLPQV
+1045 HNIVDFEEDTLPKV
-1059 SGHNEGQQTIEEDTT
+1059 SGQNEGQQTIEEDTT
-1074 PPIVPPTPPTPE
+1074 PPTPPTPPTPE

-1116 TEPGKPIPPAKEE
+1116 AEPGKPVPPAKEE

-1151 KVKAVVPTKKAQ
+1151 KVKAVAPTKKAQ

-1178 NNGMLF
+1178 NKGMLF

-1192 LALLRRNKKNHKA
+1192 LALLRRNKKNNKA

>member
-44 TVEENGNSATDNK
+44 VEENGNSATDNK
-57 TSETQTT
+57 VSETQTT
-64 ATNVNHIEE
+64 ATNVNTIEE

-91 TTEEAPKAVQA
+91 TTEEAPNAVQE

-110 IETVKEEV
+110 VETVKEE
-118 VKEEAKPQ
+118 EKPQ
-126 VKETTQS
+126 VKETTQP
-133 QDNSGDQ
+133 QDNSGNQ
-140 RQVDLTPKKA
+140 RQVDLTPKKV
-150 TQNQVAETQVEVA
+150 TQNQGTETQVEVA

-171 KPRVTRSADVAEAK
+171 KPRVTRSADVVESK
-185 EASNAKVETG
+185 EASDAKVEMG

-204 EIGSIEGHNNT
+204 TESSIEGHNNT

-227 LKYKLKFENGLHQGD
+227 LKYKLKFEKGLHKGD

-271 VMATGE
+271 VMATGKI
-277 VLEGGKIRYTFT
+277 LEGGKIRYTFT

-324 LNEEQTSKELDVKY
+324 LNGEQTSKELDVKY

-358 ANNRFSHVAFI
+358 ANNRFTHVAFI

-398 RIFEYLGN
+398 RVFEYLGN

-425 EVTSNMSGNLN
+425 EVTSSMNGNLN
-436 LQNNGSYSLNIENLD
+436 VQTNGSYSLNLENLD

-557 HTAIDGGGGYVDG
+557 HTAIDGEGGYVDG

-643 ESNLVEFDEEST
+643 ESNLVEFDEDST

-692 GQAQGPVEEITENN
+692 GQAQGPIEEITENYQ
-706 HHISHSGLGTEN
+706 HISHSGLGTEN
-718 GHGNYDVIEEIEENS
+718 GHGNYGVIEEIEENS

-782 HGQNKGNQSFEED
+782 HGQNNGNQSFEED
-795 TEKDKPKYEHGGNII
+795 TEKDKPKYEH
-810 DIDFDSVPH
+810 
-819 IHGFNKHTEIIEE
+819 
-832 DTNPGGGQV
+832 
-841 TTESNL
+841 
-847 VEFDEEST
+847 
-855 KGIVTGAVSDHTTVE
+855 
-870 DTKEYTTESNLI
+870 
-882 ELVDELPEEHGQAQ
+882 
-896 GPIEEIT
+896 
-903 ENNHHISHSGL
+903 
-914 GTENGHGNYDVIE
+914 
-927 EIEENSH
+927 
-934 VDIKSELGYEG
+934 
-945 GQNSGNQSFEEDTE
+945 
-959 EDKPKYEQGGNIV
+959 
-972 DIDFDS
+972 
-978 VPQIHGQ
+978 
-985 NKGNQSFEEDT
+985 
-996 EKDKPKYEQGGNIID
+996 GGNIID

-1045 HNSVDFEEDTLPQV
+1045 HNSVDFEEDTLPKV
-1059 SGHNEGQQTIEEDTT
+1059 SGQNEGQQTIEEDTT
-1074 PPIVPPTPPTPE
+1074 PPTPPTPE

-1116 TEPGKPIPPAKEE
+1116 SEPETPTPPTPEVPAEPGKPVPPAKEE

-1151 KVKAVVPTKKAQ
+1151 KVKAVAPTKKPQ

-1178 NNGMLF
+1178 NKGMLF

>member
-57 TSETQTT
+57 VNETQTT
-64 ATNVNHIEE
+64 TTNVNTIDE
-73 TQSYNAT
+73 TQSYSAT
-80 VTEQPSNATQV
+80 ATEQPSNATQV
-91 TTEEAPKAVQA
+91 TTEKAPKAVQAVQA

-110 IETVKEEV
+110 LETVKEEV

-163 QPRTASES
+163 QPRTVSES
-171 KPRVTRSADVAEAK
+171 KPRVTRSADVVDAK
-185 EASNAKVETG
+185 EASDVSEVKG

-204 EIGSIEGHNNT
+204 EDESKIEAPKGNN
-215 NKVEPHAGQRAV
+215 VQPHEGQRVV
-227 LKYKLKFENGLHQGD
+227 LKYKLKFQDGLKTGD

-254 HGVSTA
+254 HGVSTI
-260 RKVPEIKNGSV
+260 RKVPDIKNGSL
-271 VMATGE
+271 VMAKGQ
-277 VLEGGKIRYTFT
+277 VLDNGRIRYTFI
-289 NDIEDKVDV
+289 DYIKDKVNV
-298 TAELEINLFIDPKT
+298 TANLEINLFIDPKT
-312 VQTNGNQTITST
+312 VQSNGQQTITSK
-324 LNEEQTSKELDVKY
+324 LNGKETSGTMQITY
-338 KDGIGNYYANL
+338 KDGVKNQYTNV
-349 NGSIETFNK
+349 NGSIETFDKEKNK
-358 ANNRFSHVAFI
+358 FTHVAYI
-369 KPNNGKT
+369 KPINGNNSD
-376 TSVTVTGT
+376 SVTVTGMLT
-384 LMKGSNQNG
+384 QGSNENG
-393 NQPKV
+393 TQPNVK
-398 RIFEYLGN
+398 IYEYVGTENGLPQ
-406 NEDIA
+406 
-411 KSVYANT
+411 SVYANT
-418 TDTSKFK
+418 ADSTQLKD
-425 EVTSNMSGNLN
+425 VTNQMSDKLKV
-436 LQNNGSYSLNIENLD
+436 QNNGSYSLNFDKLD
-451 KTYVVHYDGEYLNGT
+451 KTYVIHYTGDYLNGT
-466 DEVDFR
+466 SEVNFR
-472 TQMVGHPEQ
+472 TQLTGYPENR
-481 LYKYYYDRGYTLT
+481 YKTYYYNNGYILT

-506 NGNGK
+506 NGDGK
-511 NGPIIQNN
+511 YGPIVDSNN
-519 KFEYKEDTIKE
+519 FEFSEDSGNGSIS
-530 TLTGQYDKNLVTTV
+530 GQYDAKQIIET
-544 EEEYDSSTLDIDY
+544 EENQDNTPLDIDY
-557 HTAIDGGGGYVDG
+557 HTAIDGEGGYVDG

-655 KGIVTGAVSDHTTVE
+655 RV
-670 DTKEYT
+670 
-676 TESNLI
+676 
-682 ELVDELPEEH
+682 
-692 GQAQGPVEEITENN
+692 
-706 HHISHSGLGTEN
+706 
-718 GHGNYDVIEEIEENS
+718 
-733 HVDIKSE
+733 
-740 LGYEGGQNSGNQSFE
+740 
-755 EDTEEDKPKYEQGGN
+755 
-770 IVDIDFDSVPQI
+770 
-782 HGQNKGNQSFEED
+782 
-795 TEKDKPKYEHGGNII
+795 
-810 DIDFDSVPH
+810 
-819 IHGFNKHTEIIEE
+819 
-832 DTNPGGGQV
+832 
-841 TTESNL
+841 
-847 VEFDEEST
+847 
-855 KGIVTGAVSDHTTVE
+855 IVTGAVSDHTTVE

-914 GTENGHGNYDVIE
+914 GTENGHGNYGVIE

-985 NKGNQSFEEDT
+985 NKGDQSFEEDT
-996 EKDKPKYEQGGNIID
+996 EKDKPKYEHGGNIID

-1045 HNSVDFEEDTLPQV
+1045 HNIVDFEEDTLPKV
-1059 SGHNEGQQTIEEDTT
+1059 SGQNEGQQTIEEDTT
-1074 PPIVPPTPPTPE
+1074 PPTPPTPE

-1116 TEPGKPIPPAKEE
+1116 SEPETPTPPTPEVPSEPETPTPPTPEVPSEPEVPTPPTPEIPSEPGKPVPPA
-1129 PKKPSKPVEQGKVVT
+1129 
-1144 PVIEINE
+1144 
-1151 KVKAVVPTKKAQ
+1151 
-1163 SKKSELPETGGEEST
+1163 
-1178 NNGMLF
+1178 
-1184 GGLFSILG
+1184 
-1192 LALLRRNKKNHKA
+1192 

>member
-44 TVEENGNSATDNK
+44 TVEENGNSATENK
-57 TSETQTT
+57 VNETQTT
-64 ATNVNHIEE
+64 TTNVNTIDE
-73 TQSYNAT
+73 TQSYSAT
-80 VTEQPSNATQV
+80 ATEQPSNATQV

-110 IETVKEEV
+110 LETVKEEV

-171 KPRVTRSADVAEAK
+171 KPRVTRSADVVEAK
-185 EASNAKVETG
+185 EASDEKVETG

-204 EIGSIEGHNNT
+204 ESGSIEAPQG
-215 NKVEPHAGQRAV
+215 NKVEPHAGQRVV
-227 LKYKLKFENGLHQGD
+227 LKYKLKFADGLKRGD

-254 HGVSTA
+254 YGVSTA

-277 VLEGGKIRYTFT
+277 ILGNGNIRYTFT
-289 NDIEDKVDV
+289 NEIEHKVEV
-298 TAELEINLFIDPKT
+298 TANLEINLFIDPKT
-312 VQTNGNQTITST
+312 VQSNGEQKITSK
-324 LNEEQTSKELDVKY
+324 LNGEETEKTIPVVSNSYTNV
-338 KDGIGNYYANL
+338 

-358 ANNRFSHVAFI
+358 ESNKFTHIAYI
-369 KPNNGKT
+369 KPMNGNQSNT
-376 TSVTVTGT
+376 VSVTGT
-384 LMKGSNQNG
+384 LTEGSNLAG
-393 NQPKV
+393 GQPTVKV
-398 RIFEYLGN
+398 YEYLGKKD
-406 NEDIA
+406 ELPQ
-411 KSVYANT
+411 SVYANT
-418 TDTSKFK
+418 SDTNKFK
-425 EVTSNMSGNLN
+425 DVTKEMNGKLSV
-436 LQNNGSYSLNIENLD
+436 QDNGSYSLNLDKLD
-451 KTYVVHYDGEYLNGT
+451 KTYVIHYTGEYLQGSDQVN
-466 DEVDFR
+466 FR
-472 TQMVGHPEQ
+472 TELYGYPERA
-481 LYKYYYDRGYTLT
+481 YKSYYVYGGYRLT

-506 NGNGK
+506 DGNGK
-511 NGPIIQNN
+511 NGQIIQNN
-519 KFEYKEDTIKE
+519 DFEYKEDTAKG
-530 TLTGQYDKNLVTTV
+530 TMSGQYDAKQIIET
-544 EEEYDSSTLDIDY
+544 EENQDNTPLDIDY
-557 HTAIDGGGGYVDG
+557 HTAIDGEGGYVDG

-637 GGQVTT
+637 GGQVIT

-655 KGIVTGAVSDHTTVE
+655 KGILTGAVSDHTTVE

-692 GQAQGPVEEITENN
+692 GQAQGPIEEITENN

-718 GHGNYDVIEEIEENS
+718 GHGNYGVIEEIEENS

-782 HGQNKGNQSFEED
+782 HGQNKGDQSFEED

-832 DTNPGGGQV
+832 DTN
-841 TTESNL
+841 
-847 VEFDEEST
+847 
-855 KGIVTGAVSDHTTVE
+855 
-870 DTKEYTTESNLI
+870 
-882 ELVDELPEEHGQAQ
+882 
-896 GPIEEIT
+896 
-903 ENNHHISHSGL
+903 
-914 GTENGHGNYDVIE
+914 
-927 EIEENSH
+927 
-934 VDIKSELGYEG
+934 
-945 GQNSGNQSFEEDTE
+945 
-959 EDKPKYEQGGNIV
+959 
-972 DIDFDS
+972 
-978 VPQIHGQ
+978 
-985 NKGNQSFEEDT
+985 
-996 EKDKPKYEQGGNIID
+996 
-1011 IDFDSVPHI
+1011 
-1020 HGFNK
+1020 
-1025 HTEIIEEDTNKDKP
+1025 KDKP

-1045 HNSVDFEEDTLPQV
+1045 HNSVEYEEDTLPQV

-1074 PPIVPPTPPTPE
+1074 PPTPPTPE

-1116 TEPGKPIPPAKEE
+1116 AEPGKPVPPAKEE

-1151 KVKAVVPTKKAQ
+1151 KVKAVAPTKKAQ

-1178 NNGMLF
+1178 NKGILF

-1192 LALLRRNKKNHKA
+1192 FALLRRNKKNHKA

>member
-57 TSETQTT
+57 VNETQTT
-64 ATNVNHIEE
+64 TTNVNTIDE
-73 TQSYNAT
+73 TQSYSAT
-80 VTEQPSNATQV
+80 ATEQPSNATQV

-110 IETVKEEV
+110 LETVKEEV

-140 RQVDLTPKKA
+140 RQVDLTPKKT

-163 QPRTASES
+163 QPRTVSES

-185 EASNAKVETG
+185 EASDVTEVKG

-204 EIGSIEGHNNT
+204 ESGSIEAPQG
-215 NKVEPHAGQRAV
+215 NKVEPHAGQRVV
-227 LKYKLKFENGLHQGD
+227 LKYKLKFEKGLHKGD

-254 HGVSTA
+254 YGVSTA

-271 VMATGE
+271 VMATGQ
-277 VLEGGKIRYTFT
+277 LLGNGKIRYTFT
-289 NDIEDKVDV
+289 DYIDYKVNV
-298 TAELEINLFIDPKT
+298 TADLEINLFIDPKT
-312 VQTNGNQTITST
+312 VQSNGQQTITST
-324 LNEEQTSKELDVKY
+324 LNDKETKNTLPIEYNPGVS
-338 KDGIGNYYANL
+338 NSYANV
-349 NGSIETFNK
+349 NGSIETFDK
-358 ANNRFSHVAFI
+358 GNNRFTHVAYI
-369 KPNNGKT
+369 KPQNGHKSD
-376 TSVTVTGT
+376 SVSITGT
-384 LMKGSNQNG
+384 LTQGSKADG
-393 NQPKV
+393 KAPTVKV
-398 RIFEYLGN
+398 YEVLKDA
-406 NEDIA
+406 NELPQ
-411 KSVYANT
+411 SVYANVS
-418 TDTSKFK
+418 DSSMFK
-425 EVTSNMSGNLN
+425 DVTEEMKDKLKVE
-436 LQNNGSYSLNIENLD
+436 NNGNYKLDIEKLEKSYVI
-451 KTYVVHYDGEYLNGT
+451 HYDGEYLSGSDQVN
-466 DEVDFR
+466 FR
-472 TQMVGHPEQ
+472 THMFGYPEQ
-481 LYKYYYDRGYTLT
+481 QYKYYYTHLGYKLT

-506 NGNGK
+506 KGDGTNGT
-511 NGPIIQNN
+511 ITESNN
-519 KFEYKEDTIKE
+519 MTFDEEYGTGVI
-530 TLTGQYDKNLVTTV
+530 TGQYDKNLVTTV

-557 HTAIDGGGGYVDG
+557 HTAIDGEGGYVDG

-692 GQAQGPVEEITENN
+692 GQAQGPIEEITENN

-718 GHGNYDVIEEIEENS
+718 GHGNYGVIEEIEENS

-770 IVDIDFDSVPQI
+770 I
-782 HGQNKGNQSFEED
+782 
-795 TEKDKPKYEHGGNII
+795 I

-819 IHGFNKHTEIIEE
+819 IHGFNKH
-832 DTNPGGGQV
+832 N
-841 TTESNL
+841 
-847 VEFDEEST
+847 
-855 KGIVTGAVSDHTTVE
+855 
-870 DTKEYTTESNLI
+870 
-882 ELVDELPEEHGQAQ
+882 
-896 GPIEEIT
+896 
-903 ENNHHISHSGL
+903 
-914 GTENGHGNYDVIE
+914 
-927 EIEENSH
+927 
-934 VDIKSELGYEG
+934 
-945 GQNSGNQSFEEDTE
+945 
-959 EDKPKYEQGGNIV
+959 
-972 DIDFDS
+972 
-978 VPQIHGQ
+978 
-985 NKGNQSFEEDT
+985 
-996 EKDKPKYEQGGNIID
+996 
-1011 IDFDSVPHI
+1011 
-1020 HGFNK
+1020 
-1025 HTEIIEEDTNKDKP
+1025 EIIEEDTNKDKP

-1045 HNSVDFEEDTLPQV
+1045 HNSVDFEEDTLPKV
-1059 SGHNEGQQTIEEDTT
+1059 SGQNEGQQTIEEDTT
-1074 PPIVPPTPPTPE
+1074 PPTPPTPE

-1116 TEPGKPIPPAKEE
+1116 SEPETPTPPTPEVPSEPETPTPPTPEVPSEPETPTPPTPEVPSEPGTPVPPTPEVPAEPGKPVPPAKEE

-1151 KVKAVVPTKKAQ
+1151 KVKVVAPTKQKQ

-1178 NNGMLF
+1178 NKGMLF

-1192 LALLRRNKKNHKA
+1192 LALLRRNKKNNKA

>member
-44 TVEENGNSATDNK
+44 VEENGNSATDNK
-57 TSETQTT
+57 VSETQTT
-64 ATNVNHIEE
+64 ATNVNTIEE

-91 TTEEAPKAVQA
+91 TTEEAPNAVQA

-110 IETVKEEV
+110 VETVKEE
-118 VKEEAKPQ
+118 EKPQ
-126 VKETTQS
+126 VKETTQP
-133 QDNSGDQ
+133 QDNSGNQ
-140 RQVDLTPKKA
+140 RQVDLTPKKV
-150 TQNQVAETQVEVA
+150 TQNQGTETQVEVA

-185 EASNAKVETG
+185 EASDVSEVKG

-204 EIGSIEGHNNT
+204 TESSIEGHNNT

-254 HGVSTA
+254 HGVSTV
-260 RKVPEIKNGSV
+260 RKVPDILNGSL
-271 VMATGE
+271 VMATGK
-277 VLEGGKIRYTFT
+277 VLGEGKIRYTFT
-289 NDIEDKVDV
+289 DYINNKVNV
-298 TAELEINLFIDPKT
+298 TANLEINLFIDPKT
-312 VQTNGNQTITST
+312 VQDNGNQKITSMINDHET
-324 LNEEQTSKELDVKY
+324 EKTIPISYNPGVSNT
-338 KDGIGNYYANL
+338 YANI

-358 ANNRFSHVAFI
+358 ADNKFTHVAYI
-369 KPNNGKT
+369 IPKNGMST
-376 TSVTVTGT
+376 ESATITGT
-384 LMKGSNQNG
+384 LMKGSNSNG
-393 NQPKV
+393 NSPTVK
-398 RIFEYLGN
+398 IFEVLESN
-406 NEDIA
+406 KELP
-411 KSVYANT
+411 KSVYANIN
-418 TDTSKFK
+418 DTNTFK
-425 EVTSNMSGNLN
+425 DVTSQMKDNLTVSE
-436 LQNNGSYSLNIENLD
+436 NGSYSLNIENLN
-451 KTYVVHYDGEYLNGT
+451 KTYVVHYSGEYLSGSH
-466 DEVDFR
+466 EVDFR
-472 TQMVGHPEQ
+472 TQMTGHPKQ
-481 LYKYYYDRGYTLT
+481 QSIYYYNHGYTLT

-506 NGNGK
+506 NGDGK
-511 NGPIIQNN
+511 YGPIVDSNN
-519 KFEYKEDTIKE
+519 FEFSEDSGNGSIS
-530 TLTGQYDKNLVTTV
+530 GQYDAKQIIET
-544 EEEYDSSTLDIDY
+544 EENQDNTPLDIDY
-557 HTAIDGGGGYVDG
+557 HTAIDGEGGYVDG

-692 GQAQGPVEEITENN
+692 GQAQGPIEEITENN

-718 GHGNYDVIEEIEENS
+718 GHGNYGVIEEIEENS

-782 HGQNKGNQSFEED
+782 HGQNKGDQSFEED

-832 DTNPGGGQV
+832 DTN
-841 TTESNL
+841 
-847 VEFDEEST
+847 
-855 KGIVTGAVSDHTTVE
+855 
-870 DTKEYTTESNLI
+870 
-882 ELVDELPEEHGQAQ
+882 
-896 GPIEEIT
+896 
-903 ENNHHISHSGL
+903 
-914 GTENGHGNYDVIE
+914 
-927 EIEENSH
+927 
-934 VDIKSELGYEG
+934 
-945 GQNSGNQSFEEDTE
+945 
-959 EDKPKYEQGGNIV
+959 
-972 DIDFDS
+972 
-978 VPQIHGQ
+978 
-985 NKGNQSFEEDT
+985 
-996 EKDKPKYEQGGNIID
+996 
-1011 IDFDSVPHI
+1011 
-1020 HGFNK
+1020 
-1025 HTEIIEEDTNKDKP
+1025 KDKP

-1045 HNSVDFEEDTLPQV
+1045 HNIVDFEEDTLPKV
-1059 SGHNEGQQTIEEDTT
+1059 SGQNEGQQTIEEDTT
-1074 PPIVPPTPPTPE
+1074 PPTPPTPPTPE

-1116 TEPGKPIPPAKEE
+1116 AEPGKPVPPAKEE

-1151 KVKAVVPTKKAQ
+1151 KVKAVAPTKKAQ

-1178 NNGMLF
+1178 NKGMLF

>member
-110 IETVKEEV
+110 VETVKEEV
-118 VKEEAKPQ
+118 VKEEANPQ

-150 TQNQVAETQVEVA
+150 TQNQAAETQVEVA
-163 QPRTASES
+163 QPRTVSES

-185 EASNAKVETG
+185 EASDAKVETG

-204 EIGSIEGHNNT
+204 TESSIEGHNNT
-215 NKVEPHAGQRAV
+215 NKVEPHEGQRAI

-254 HGVSTA
+254 YGVSTA
-260 RKVPEIKNGSV
+260 RKVPDIKNGSV
-271 VMATGE
+271 VMATGKI
-277 VLEGGKIRYTFT
+277 LEDGKIRYTFT
-289 NDIEDKVDV
+289 NDVEHKVEV
-298 TAELEINLFIDPKT
+298 TANLEINLFIDPKT
-312 VQTNGNQTITST
+312 FQSNGEEKVTSS
-324 LNEEQTSKELDVKY
+324 LNGSKTEKNLQIEY
-338 KDGIGNYYANL
+338 KNGVGTYYANV
-349 NGSIETFNK
+349 NGSIETFDKEKNK
-358 ANNRFSHVAFI
+358 FTHVAYV
-369 KPNNGKT
+369 KPLNQFKLGT
-376 TSVTVTGT
+376 VTVSGT
-384 LMKGSNQNG
+384 VTQGSNPNGEKPTVKIYEVTNDGKDLPQSVYLDASDKNKYKDVTNEMQSKLTVQENG
-393 NQPKV
+393 N
-398 RIFEYLGN
+398 Y
-406 NEDIA
+406 
-411 KSVYANT
+411 T
-418 TDTSKFK
+418 
-425 EVTSNMSGNLN
+425 LN
-436 LQNNGSYSLNIENLD
+436 LDTLD
-451 KTYVVHYDGEYLNGT
+451 KSYVIHYSGEYLNGT
-466 DEVDFR
+466 NEVNFR
-472 TQMVGHPEQ
+472 TQMFGYPEQ
-481 LYKYYYDRGYTLT
+481 RYGYYYNSYQLT

-506 NGNGK
+506 DGNGK
-511 NGPIIQNN
+511 NGQIIQNN
-519 KFEYKEDTIKE
+519 EFEYKEDTLTEIV
-530 TLTGQYDKNLVTTV
+530 TGQYDAKQIIET
-544 EEEYDSSTLDIDY
+544 EENQDNTPLDIDY
-557 HTAIDGGGGYVDG
+557 HTAIDGEGGYVDG

-655 KGIVTGAVSDHTTVE
+655 KGIVTGAVSDHTTIE

-692 GQAQGPVEEITENN
+692 GQAQGPIEEITENN

-718 GHGNYDVIEEIEENS
+718 GHSNYGVIEEIEENS

-782 HGQNKGNQSFEED
+782 HGQN
-795 TEKDKPKYEHGGNII
+795 
-810 DIDFDSVPH
+810 
-819 IHGFNKHTEIIEE
+819 
-832 DTNPGGGQV
+832 
-841 TTESNL
+841 
-847 VEFDEEST
+847 
-855 KGIVTGAVSDHTTVE
+855 
-870 DTKEYTTESNLI
+870 
-882 ELVDELPEEHGQAQ
+882 
-896 GPIEEIT
+896 
-903 ENNHHISHSGL
+903 
-914 GTENGHGNYDVIE
+914 NGD
-927 EIEENSH
+927 
-934 VDIKSELGYEG
+934 
-945 GQNSGNQSFEEDTE
+945 
-959 EDKPKYEQGGNIV
+959 
-972 DIDFDS
+972 
-978 VPQIHGQ
+978 
-985 NKGNQSFEEDT
+985 QSFEEDT

-1025 HTEIIEEDTNKDKP
+1025 HNEIIEEDTNKDKP

-1094 TPPTPEVP
+1094 TPPTPTPPTPEVP

-1116 TEPGKPIPPAKEE
+1116 AEPGKPVPPAKEE

-1151 KVKAVVPTKKAQ
+1151 KVKAVAPTKQKQ

-1178 NNGMLF
+1178 NKGMLF

>member
-44 TVEENGNSATDNK
+44 VEENGNSATDNK
-57 TSETQTT
+57 VSETQTT
-64 ATNVNHIEE
+64 ATNVNTIEE

-91 TTEEAPKAVQA
+91 TTEEAPNAVQE

-110 IETVKEEV
+110 VETVKEE
-118 VKEEAKPQ
+118 EKPQ
-126 VKETTQS
+126 VKETTQP
-133 QDNSGDQ
+133 QDNSGNQ
-140 RQVDLTPKKA
+140 RQVDLTPKKV
-150 TQNQVAETQVEVA
+150 TQNQGTETQVEVA

-171 KPRVTRSADVAEAK
+171 KPRVTRSADVVESK
-185 EASNAKVETG
+185 EASDAKVEMG

-204 EIGSIEGHNNT
+204 TESSIEGHNNT

-227 LKYKLKFENGLHQGD
+227 LKYKLKFEKGLHKGD

-271 VMATGE
+271 VMATGKI
-277 VLEGGKIRYTFT
+277 LEGGKIRYTFT

-324 LNEEQTSKELDVKY
+324 LNGEQTSKELDVKY

-358 ANNRFSHVAFI
+358 ANNRFTHVAFI

-398 RIFEYLGN
+398 RVFEYLGN

-425 EVTSNMSGNLN
+425 EVTSSMNGNLN
-436 LQNNGSYSLNIENLD
+436 VQTNGSYSLNLENLD

-557 HTAIDGGGGYVDG
+557 HTAIDGEGGYVDG

-643 ESNLVEFDEEST
+643 ESNLVEFDE
-655 KGIVTGAVSDHTTVE
+655 D
-670 DTKEYT
+670 
-676 TESNLI
+676 
-682 ELVDELPEEH
+682 
-692 GQAQGPVEEITENN
+692 
-706 HHISHSGLGTEN
+706 
-718 GHGNYDVIEEIEENS
+718 
-733 HVDIKSE
+733 
-740 LGYEGGQNSGNQSFE
+740 
-755 EDTEEDKPKYEQGGN
+755 
-770 IVDIDFDSVPQI
+770 
-782 HGQNKGNQSFEED
+782 
-795 TEKDKPKYEHGGNII
+795 
-810 DIDFDSVPH
+810 
-819 IHGFNKHTEIIEE
+819 
-832 DTNPGGGQV
+832 
-841 TTESNL
+841 
-847 VEFDEEST
+847 ST

-914 GTENGHGNYDVIE
+914 GTENGHGNYGVIE

-985 NKGNQSFEEDT
+985 NNGNQSFEEDT
-996 EKDKPKYEQGGNIID
+996 EKDKPKYEHGGNIID
-1011 IDFDSVPHI
+1011 IDLDSVPHI

-1045 HNSVDFEEDTLPQV
+1045 HNSVDFEEDTLPKV
-1059 SGHNEGQQTIEEDTT
+1059 SGQNEGQQTIEEDTT
-1074 PPIVPPTPPTPE
+1074 PPTPPTPE

-1116 TEPGKPIPPAKEE
+1116 SEPETPTPPTPEVPAEPGKPVPPAKEE

-1151 KVKAVVPTKKAQ
+1151 KVKAVAPTKKPQ

-1178 NNGMLF
+1178 NKGMLF

>member
-1 MKNNLRYGIRKHKL
+1 M

-44 TVEENGNSATDNK
+44 VEENGNSATDNK
-57 TSETQTT
+57 VSETQTT
-64 ATNVNHIEE
+64 ATNVNTIEE

-91 TTEEAPKAVQA
+91 TTEEAPNAVQE

-110 IETVKEEV
+110 VETVKEE
-118 VKEEAKPQ
+118 EKPQ
-126 VKETTQS
+126 VKETTQP
-133 QDNSGDQ
+133 QDNSGNQ
-140 RQVDLTPKKA
+140 RQVDLTPKKV
-150 TQNQVAETQVEVA
+150 TQNQGTETQVEVA

-171 KPRVTRSADVAEAK
+171 KPRVTRSADVVESK
-185 EASNAKVETG
+185 EASDAKVEMG

-204 EIGSIEGHNNT
+204 TESSIEGHNNT

-227 LKYKLKFENGLHQGD
+227 LKYKLKFEKGLHKGD

-271 VMATGE
+271 VMATGKI
-277 VLEGGKIRYTFT
+277 LEGGKIRYTFT

-324 LNEEQTSKELDVKY
+324 LNGEQTSKELDVKY

-358 ANNRFSHVAFI
+358 ANNRFTHVAFI

-398 RIFEYLGN
+398 RVFEYLGN

-425 EVTSNMSGNLN
+425 EVTSSMNGNLN
-436 LQNNGSYSLNIENLD
+436 VQTNGSYSLNLENLD

-557 HTAIDGGGGYVDG
+557 HTAIDGEGGYVDG

-643 ESNLVEFDEEST
+643 ESNLVEFDE
-655 KGIVTGAVSDHTTVE
+655 D
-670 DTKEYT
+670 
-676 TESNLI
+676 
-682 ELVDELPEEH
+682 
-692 GQAQGPVEEITENN
+692 
-706 HHISHSGLGTEN
+706 
-718 GHGNYDVIEEIEENS
+718 
-733 HVDIKSE
+733 
-740 LGYEGGQNSGNQSFE
+740 
-755 EDTEEDKPKYEQGGN
+755 
-770 IVDIDFDSVPQI
+770 
-782 HGQNKGNQSFEED
+782 
-795 TEKDKPKYEHGGNII
+795 
-810 DIDFDSVPH
+810 
-819 IHGFNKHTEIIEE
+819 
-832 DTNPGGGQV
+832 
-841 TTESNL
+841 
-847 VEFDEEST
+847 ST

-914 GTENGHGNYDVIE
+914 GTENGHGNYGVIE

-978 VPQIHGQ
+978 VTQIHGQ
-985 NKGNQSFEEDT
+985 NNGNQSFEEDT
-996 EKDKPKYEQGGNIID
+996 EKDKPKYEHGGNIID

-1045 HNSVDFEEDTLPQV
+1045 HNSVDFEEDTLPKV
-1059 SGHNEGQQTIEEDTT
+1059 SGQNEGQQTIEEDTT
-1074 PPIVPPTPPTPE
+1074 PPTPPTPE

-1116 TEPGKPIPPAKEE
+1116 SEPETPTPPTPEVPAEPGKPVPPAKEE

-1151 KVKAVVPTKKAQ
+1151 KVKAVAPTKKPQ

-1178 NNGMLF
+1178 NKGMLF

>member
-57 TSETQTT
+57 VNETQTT
-64 ATNVNHIEE
+64 TTNVNTIDE
-73 TQSYNAT
+73 TQSYSAT
-80 VTEQPSNATQV
+80 ATEQPSNATQV
-91 TTEEAPKAVQA
+91 TTEKAPKAVQAVQA

-110 IETVKEEV
+110 LETVKEEV

-163 QPRTASES
+163 QPRTVSES
-171 KPRVTRSADVAEAK
+171 KPRVTRSADVVDAK
-185 EASNAKVETG
+185 EASDVSEVKG

-204 EIGSIEGHNNT
+204 EDESKIEAPKGNN
-215 NKVEPHAGQRAV
+215 VQPHEGQRVV
-227 LKYKLKFENGLHQGD
+227 LKYKLKFQDGLKTGD

-254 HGVSTA
+254 HGVSTI
-260 RKVPEIKNGSV
+260 RKVPDIKNGSL
-271 VMATGE
+271 VMAKGQ
-277 VLEGGKIRYTFT
+277 VLDNGRIRYTFI
-289 NDIEDKVDV
+289 DYIKDKVNV
-298 TAELEINLFIDPKT
+298 TANLEINLFIDPKT
-312 VQTNGNQTITST
+312 VQSNGQQTITSK
-324 LNEEQTSKELDVKY
+324 LNGKETSGTMQITY
-338 KDGIGNYYANL
+338 KDGVKNQYTNV
-349 NGSIETFNK
+349 NGSIETFDKEKNK
-358 ANNRFSHVAFI
+358 FTHVAYI
-369 KPNNGKT
+369 KPINGNNSD
-376 TSVTVTGT
+376 SVTVTGMLT
-384 LMKGSNQNG
+384 QGSNENG
-393 NQPKV
+393 TQPNVK
-398 RIFEYLGN
+398 IYEYVGTENGLPQ
-406 NEDIA
+406 
-411 KSVYANT
+411 SVYANT
-418 TDTSKFK
+418 ADSTQLKD
-425 EVTSNMSGNLN
+425 VTNQMSDKLKV
-436 LQNNGSYSLNIENLD
+436 QNNGSYSLNFDKLD
-451 KTYVVHYDGEYLNGT
+451 KTYVIHYTGDYLNGT
-466 DEVDFR
+466 SEVNFR
-472 TQMVGHPEQ
+472 TQLTGYPENR
-481 LYKYYYDRGYTLT
+481 YKTYYYNNGYILT

-506 NGNGK
+506 NGDGK
-511 NGPIIQNN
+511 YGPIVDSNN
-519 KFEYKEDTIKE
+519 FEFSEDSGNGSIS
-530 TLTGQYDKNLVTTV
+530 GQYDAKQIIET
-544 EEEYDSSTLDIDY
+544 EENQDNTPLDIDY
-557 HTAIDGGGGYVDG
+557 HTAIDGEGGYVDG
-570 YIETIEETDSSA
+570 YIETIEEADSSA

-655 KGIVTGAVSDHTTVE
+655 RV
-670 DTKEYT
+670 
-676 TESNLI
+676 
-682 ELVDELPEEH
+682 
-692 GQAQGPVEEITENN
+692 
-706 HHISHSGLGTEN
+706 
-718 GHGNYDVIEEIEENS
+718 
-733 HVDIKSE
+733 
-740 LGYEGGQNSGNQSFE
+740 
-755 EDTEEDKPKYEQGGN
+755 
-770 IVDIDFDSVPQI
+770 
-782 HGQNKGNQSFEED
+782 
-795 TEKDKPKYEHGGNII
+795 
-810 DIDFDSVPH
+810 
-819 IHGFNKHTEIIEE
+819 
-832 DTNPGGGQV
+832 
-841 TTESNL
+841 
-847 VEFDEEST
+847 
-855 KGIVTGAVSDHTTVE
+855 IVTGAVSDHTTVE

-914 GTENGHGNYDVIE
+914 GTENGHGNYGVIE

-985 NKGNQSFEEDT
+985 NKGDQSFEEDT
-996 EKDKPKYEQGGNIID
+996 EKDKPKYEHGGNIID

-1045 HNSVDFEEDTLPQV
+1045 HNIVDFEEDTLPKV
-1059 SGHNEGQQTIEEDTT
+1059 SGQNEGQQTIEEDTT
-1074 PPIVPPTPPTPE
+1074 PPTPPTPE

-1116 TEPGKPIPPAKEE
+1116 SEPETPTPPAKEE

-1151 KVKAVVPTKKAQ
+1151 KVKAVAPTKQKQ

-1178 NNGMLF
+1178 NKGMLF

>member
-44 TVEENGNSATDNK
+44 VEENGNSATDNK
-57 TSETQTT
+57 VSETQTT
-64 ATNVNHIEE
+64 ATNVNTIEE

-91 TTEEAPKAVQA
+91 TTEEAPNAVQE

-110 IETVKEEV
+110 VETVKEE
-118 VKEEAKPQ
+118 EKPQ
-126 VKETTQS
+126 VKETTQP
-133 QDNSGDQ
+133 QDNSGNQ
-140 RQVDLTPKKA
+140 RQVDLTPKKV
-150 TQNQVAETQVEVA
+150 TQNQGTETQVEVA

-171 KPRVTRSADVAEAK
+171 KPRVTRSADVVESK
-185 EASNAKVETG
+185 EASDAKVEMG

-204 EIGSIEGHNNT
+204 TESSIEGHNNT

-227 LKYKLKFENGLHQGD
+227 LKYKLKFEKGLHKGD

-271 VMATGE
+271 VMATGKI
-277 VLEGGKIRYTFT
+277 LEGGKIRYTFT

-324 LNEEQTSKELDVKY
+324 LNGEQTSKELDVKY

-358 ANNRFSHVAFI
+358 ANNRFTHVAFI

-398 RIFEYLGN
+398 RVFEYLGN

-425 EVTSNMSGNLN
+425 EVTSSMNGNLN
-436 LQNNGSYSLNIENLD
+436 VQTNGSYSLNLENLD

-557 HTAIDGGGGYVDG
+557 HTAIDGEGGYVDG

-643 ESNLVEFDEEST
+643 ESNLVEFDE
-655 KGIVTGAVSDHTTVE
+655 D
-670 DTKEYT
+670 
-676 TESNLI
+676 
-682 ELVDELPEEH
+682 
-692 GQAQGPVEEITENN
+692 
-706 HHISHSGLGTEN
+706 
-718 GHGNYDVIEEIEENS
+718 
-733 HVDIKSE
+733 
-740 LGYEGGQNSGNQSFE
+740 
-755 EDTEEDKPKYEQGGN
+755 
-770 IVDIDFDSVPQI
+770 
-782 HGQNKGNQSFEED
+782 
-795 TEKDKPKYEHGGNII
+795 
-810 DIDFDSVPH
+810 
-819 IHGFNKHTEIIEE
+819 
-832 DTNPGGGQV
+832 
-841 TTESNL
+841 
-847 VEFDEEST
+847 ST

-914 GTENGHGNYDVIE
+914 GTENGHGNYGVIE

-985 NKGNQSFEEDT
+985 NNGNQSFEEDT
-996 EKDKPKYEQGGNIID
+996 EKDKPKYEHGGNIID

-1045 HNSVDFEEDTLPQV
+1045 HNSVDFEEGTLPKV
-1059 SGHNEGQQTIEEDTT
+1059 SGQNEGQQTIEEDTT
-1074 PPIVPPTPPTPE
+1074 PPTPPTPE

-1116 TEPGKPIPPAKEE
+1116 SEPETPTPPTPEVPAEPGKPVPPAKEE

-1151 KVKAVVPTKKAQ
+1151 KVKAVAPTKKPQ

-1178 NNGMLF
+1178 NKGMLF

>member
-44 TVEENGNSATDNK
+44 VEENGNSATDNK
-57 TSETQTT
+57 VSETQTT
-64 ATNVNHIEE
+64 ATNVNTIEE

-91 TTEEAPKAVQA
+91 TTEEAPNAVQE

-110 IETVKEEV
+110 VETVKEE
-118 VKEEAKPQ
+118 EKPQ
-126 VKETTQS
+126 VKETTQP
-133 QDNSGDQ
+133 QDNSGNQ
-140 RQVDLTPKKA
+140 RQVDLTPKKV
-150 TQNQVAETQVEVA
+150 TQNQGTETQVEVA

-171 KPRVTRSADVAEAK
+171 KPRVTRSADVVESK
-185 EASNAKVETG
+185 EASDAKVEMG

-204 EIGSIEGHNNT
+204 TESSIEGHNNT

-227 LKYKLKFENGLHQGD
+227 LKYKLKFEKGLHKGD

-271 VMATGE
+271 VMATGKI
-277 VLEGGKIRYTFT
+277 LEGGKIRYTFT

-324 LNEEQTSKELDVKY
+324 LNGEQTSKELDVKY

-358 ANNRFSHVAFI
+358 ANNRFTHVAFI

-398 RIFEYLGN
+398 RVFEYLGN

-425 EVTSNMSGNLN
+425 EVTSSMNGNLN
-436 LQNNGSYSLNIENLD
+436 VQTNGSYSLNLENLD

-557 HTAIDGGGGYVDG
+557 HTAIDGEGGYVDG

-643 ESNLVEFDEEST
+643 ESNLVEFDE
-655 KGIVTGAVSDHTTVE
+655 D
-670 DTKEYT
+670 
-676 TESNLI
+676 
-682 ELVDELPEEH
+682 
-692 GQAQGPVEEITENN
+692 
-706 HHISHSGLGTEN
+706 
-718 GHGNYDVIEEIEENS
+718 
-733 HVDIKSE
+733 
-740 LGYEGGQNSGNQSFE
+740 
-755 EDTEEDKPKYEQGGN
+755 
-770 IVDIDFDSVPQI
+770 
-782 HGQNKGNQSFEED
+782 
-795 TEKDKPKYEHGGNII
+795 
-810 DIDFDSVPH
+810 
-819 IHGFNKHTEIIEE
+819 
-832 DTNPGGGQV
+832 
-841 TTESNL
+841 
-847 VEFDEEST
+847 ST

-914 GTENGHGNYDVIE
+914 GTENGHGNYGVIE
-927 EIEENSH
+927 EIEENSR

-978 VPQIHGQ
+978 VTQIHGQ
-985 NKGNQSFEEDT
+985 NNGNQSFEEDT
-996 EKDKPKYEQGGNIID
+996 EKDKPKYEHGGNIID

-1045 HNSVDFEEDTLPQV
+1045 HNSVDFEEDTLPKV
-1059 SGHNEGQQTIEEDTT
+1059 SGQNEGQQTIEEDTT
-1074 PPIVPPTPPTPE
+1074 PPTPPTPE

-1116 TEPGKPIPPAKEE
+1116 SEPETPTPPTPEVPAEPGKPVPPAKEE

-1151 KVKAVVPTKKAQ
+1151 KVKAVAPTKKPQ

-1178 NNGMLF
+1178 NKGMLF

>member
-57 TSETQTT
+57 VNETQTT
-64 ATNVNHIEE
+64 TTNVNTIDE
-73 TQSYNAT
+73 TQSYSAT
-80 VTEQPSNATQV
+80 ATEQPSNATQV
-91 TTEEAPKAVQA
+91 TTEKAPKAVQAVQA

-110 IETVKEEV
+110 LETVKEEV

-163 QPRTASES
+163 QPRTVSES
-171 KPRVTRSADVAEAK
+171 KPRVTRSADVVDAK
-185 EASNAKVETG
+185 EASDVSEVKG

-204 EIGSIEGHNNT
+204 EDESKIEAPKGNN
-215 NKVEPHAGQRAV
+215 VQPHEGQRVV
-227 LKYKLKFENGLHQGD
+227 LKYKLKFQDGLKTGD

-254 HGVSTA
+254 HGVSTI
-260 RKVPEIKNGSV
+260 RKVPDIKNGSL
-271 VMATGE
+271 VMAKGQ
-277 VLEGGKIRYTFT
+277 VLDNGRIRYTFI
-289 NDIEDKVDV
+289 DYIKDKVNV
-298 TAELEINLFIDPKT
+298 TANLEINLFIDPKT
-312 VQTNGNQTITST
+312 VQSNGQQTITSK
-324 LNEEQTSKELDVKY
+324 LNGKETSGTMQITY
-338 KDGIGNYYANL
+338 KDGVKNQYTNV
-349 NGSIETFNK
+349 NGSIETFDKEKNK
-358 ANNRFSHVAFI
+358 FTHVAYI
-369 KPNNGKT
+369 KPINGNNSD
-376 TSVTVTGT
+376 SVTVTGMLT
-384 LMKGSNQNG
+384 QGSNENG
-393 NQPKV
+393 TQPNVK
-398 RIFEYLGN
+398 IYEYVGTENGLPQ
-406 NEDIA
+406 
-411 KSVYANT
+411 SVYANT
-418 TDTSKFK
+418 ADSTQLKD
-425 EVTSNMSGNLN
+425 VTNQMSDKLKV
-436 LQNNGSYSLNIENLD
+436 QNNGSYSLNFDKLD
-451 KTYVVHYDGEYLNGT
+451 KTYVIHYTGDYLNGT
-466 DEVDFR
+466 SEVNFR
-472 TQMVGHPEQ
+472 TQLTGYPENR
-481 LYKYYYDRGYTLT
+481 YKTYYYNNGYILT

-506 NGNGK
+506 NGDGK
-511 NGPIIQNN
+511 YGPIVDSNN
-519 KFEYKEDTIKE
+519 FEFSEDSGNGSIS
-530 TLTGQYDKNLVTTV
+530 GQYDAKQIIET
-544 EEEYDSSTLDIDY
+544 EENQDNTPLDIDY
-557 HTAIDGGGGYVDG
+557 HTAIDGEGGYVDG

-655 KGIVTGAVSDHTTVE
+655 RV
-670 DTKEYT
+670 
-676 TESNLI
+676 
-682 ELVDELPEEH
+682 
-692 GQAQGPVEEITENN
+692 
-706 HHISHSGLGTEN
+706 
-718 GHGNYDVIEEIEENS
+718 
-733 HVDIKSE
+733 
-740 LGYEGGQNSGNQSFE
+740 
-755 EDTEEDKPKYEQGGN
+755 
-770 IVDIDFDSVPQI
+770 
-782 HGQNKGNQSFEED
+782 
-795 TEKDKPKYEHGGNII
+795 
-810 DIDFDSVPH
+810 
-819 IHGFNKHTEIIEE
+819 
-832 DTNPGGGQV
+832 
-841 TTESNL
+841 
-847 VEFDEEST
+847 
-855 KGIVTGAVSDHTTVE
+855 IVTGAVSDHTTVE

-914 GTENGHGNYDVIE
+914 GTENGHGNYGVIE

-985 NKGNQSFEEDT
+985 NKGDQSFEEDT
-996 EKDKPKYEQGGNIID
+996 EKDKPKYEHGGNIID

-1045 HNSVDFEEDTLPQV
+1045 HNIVDFEEDTLPKV
-1059 SGHNEGQQTIEEDTT
+1059 SGQNEGQQTIEEDTT
-1074 PPIVPPTPPTPE
+1074 PPTPPTPE

-1094 TPPTPEVP
+1094 T
-1102 SEPETPTP
+1102 
-1110 PTPEVP
+1110 
-1116 TEPGKPIPPAKEE
+1116 PPAKEE

-1151 KVKAVVPTKKAQ
+1151 KVKAVAPT
-1163 SKKSELPETGGEEST
+1163 
-1178 NNGMLF
+1178 
-1184 GGLFSILG
+1184 
-1192 LALLRRNKKNHKA
+1192 